1 MIDLNYRSNCPLS
14 IMLKRQIK
22 PMLEGKT
29 ITRVLWDK
37 YYEGKYS
44 WHGETIPGLDETV
57 GGKIIFADA
66 SFLLTDNGKFIF
78 YAVMNGDMR

>member
-37 YYEGKYS
+37 SNIHGTEKQSRGWMKLLAGK
-44 WHGETIPGLDETV
+44 
-57 GGKIIFADA
+57 
-66 SFLLTDNGKFIF
+66 SFLPMHLF
-78 YAVMNGDMR
+78 Y